1 MEGIHDSNAIAKI
14 EMKVLEDLKRINDD
28 VVEYITLENANNK
41 DMEIALKSGEKIIL
55 RCEDIEKLKRKIPGH
70 LRSKLKLPI
79 EINIII
85 SEEQIMYRINGDLWQ
100 IRMVN
105 YIRNEKLMWKPSEEI
120 NAEYLSDL
128 ITNYPS
134 LIRLKLVMR

>member
-105 YIRNEKLMWKPSEEI
+105 YIRNQKLMWKPSEEI